1 MVSERH
7 AKIAA
12 RHLTRNAYLYVRQSS
27 MRQVF
32 ENTESTERQYALQ
45 QRALELG
52 WPLEQIVVIDS
63 DLGRSGA
70 ERDRAGFQQMV
81 AEVSLGKA
89 GIVMGLEVSRLA
101 RNSTDWHRLLEIC
114 ALSDT
119 LILDEDGVYDPSH
132 FNDRLL
138 LGLKGTMSEAEL
150 HILRARLQ
158 GGALNKARRGELRLA
173 LPVGLVY
180 DRDDSPVLDPDQQ
193 VQQALRLL
201 FNTFVRTGSACAT
214 VKTFHQQGVQFPR
227 RPRHGSHKGELL
239 WGELEHS
246 RVLQV
251 LHNPRYAGAFVFGR
265 TQTRPTLDGRTTIRC
280 LPQDQWQVVLPDCH
294 AGYISWERFDA
305 NRRQL
310 AENAKACGGERKSP
324 AREGPALLQG
334 LVMCGRC
341 GERMTVRYTTV
352 AGQSVPHYL
361 CQRRG
366 IEQSEP
372 ICQHIPGTGIDSA
385 VGQLL
390 MATVT
395 PLNLDVALA
404 VEQEVQSRVEEAD
417 ALRYQQ
423 VERARYEAELAR
435 RRYFRVDPD
444 NRLVAGSLEAD
455 WNAKLRTLKNVQS
468 EYERQC
474 QTDRRLL
481 DDQQK
486 AAIQALA
493 TDFPRVWQ
501 NPQLP
506 HRERKRLVRLLI
518 EDVTLIKGTTIT
530 VHVRFKGGTTQTMA
544 LSRSKNAWQL
554 RQTDPQV
561 IAVIDQ
567 LLNDYT
573 DSQVAEHLNAQG
585 LRSGT
590 GKSFHSTVVAKLRRA
605 YGLRSRYER
614 LRDAGMLTA
623 EEIAQQLD
631 ISVASVK
638 EWRRAGRL
646 KAHTTTG
653 KGDYLYEPLG
663 EHPPVKYAWQNTQ
676 KQAHSTAT

>member
-1 MVSERH
+1 
-7 AKIAA
+7 
-12 RHLTRNAYLYVRQSS
+12 
-27 MRQVF
+27 
-32 ENTESTERQYALQ
+32 
-45 QRALELG
+45 
-52 WPLEQIVVIDS
+52 
-63 DLGRSGA
+63 
-70 ERDRAGFQQMV
+70 
-81 AEVSLGKA
+81 
-89 GIVMGLEVSRLA
+89 
-101 RNSTDWHRLLEIC
+101 
-114 ALSDT
+114 
-119 LILDEDGVYDPSH
+119 
-132 FNDRLL
+132 
-138 LGLKGTMSEAEL
+138 MSEAEL
-150 HILRARLQ
+150 HVLRARLH
-158 GGALNKARRGELRLA
+158 GGALNKARRGELRLP
-173 LPVGLVY
+173 LPIGLVY
-180 DRDDSPVLDPDQQ
+180 DRDDCPVLDPDQQ
-193 VQQALRLL
+193 VQRALRLL
-201 FNTFVRTGSACAT
+201 FDTFARTGSACAT
-214 VKTFHQQGVQFPR
+214 VKTFRQQGLQFPR
-227 RPRHGSHKGELL
+227 RPRHGPHKGELL
-239 WGELEHS
+239 WGELEHT

-265 TQTRPTLDGRTTIRC
+265 TQRRPTLDGRTPVRR

-294 AGYISWERFDA
+294 AGYISWEHFEA

-324 AREGPALLQG
+324 PREGSALLQG

-352 AGQSVPHYL
+352 AGQSVPHYV

-372 ICQHIPGTGIDSA
+372 ICQHIPGSSIDAA

-390 MATVT
+390 LETVT

-435 RRYFRVDPD
+435 RRYFSVDPD
-444 NRLVAGSLEAD
+444 HRLVAGSLEAD
-455 WNAKLRTLKNVQS
+455 WNAKLRALQNAQT

-474 QTDRRLL
+474 QTNRRLL

-486 AAIQALA
+486 ATIQALA
-493 TDFPRVWQ
+493 TDFQRVWQ
-501 NPQLP
+501 DPQLP

-518 EDVTLIKGTTIT
+518 EDVTLIKATTIS

-567 LLNDYT
+567 LLNDYP
-573 DSQVAEHLNAQG
+573 DPQIAERLNAQG

-590 GKSFHSTVVAKLRRA
+590 DKAFHSAVVAKLRRA
-605 YGLRSRYER
+605 YHLKSRYGR

-646 KAHTTTG
+646 KAHATTG

-663 EHPPVKYAWQNTQ
+663 EHPPVKYAWQKAG
-676 KQAHSTAT
+676 KQAHSAAT